1 MGHKIISNYVNFILF
16 GKRDISRKSGKSV
29 WSRLVYGS
37 PVAPVWPVVCH
48 SVLFPAGPLQDCE
61 RYVEQLLEL
70 FEKFSALVRDAF
82 HNDPR
87 FLTSR
92 DKAFKDLVNDT
103 SVFK

>member
-1 MGHKIISNYVNFILF
+1 M
-16 GKRDISRKSGKSV
+16 
-29 WSRLVYGS
+29 YGS
-37 PVAPVWPVVCH
+37 ALPRYVCVGSAARHPVCEWVVVAVS
-48 SVLFPAGPLQDCE
+48 SVSTPGRSRQDCE

-70 FEKFSALVRDAF
+70 FDKFSALVRDAF

-92 DKAFKDLVNDT
+92 DKAFKELVNDT

>member
-1 MGHKIISNYVNFILF
+1 MAQTV
-16 GKRDISRKSGKSV
+16 SV
-29 WSRLVYGS
+29 TVTD
-37 PVAPVWPVVCH
+37 
-48 SVLFPAGPLQDCE
+48 SVTVTSAQDCE

-70 FEKFSALVRDAF
+70 FQKFSDLVRDAF

-103 SVFK
+103 SVFKWVPRSGARGCEDFR